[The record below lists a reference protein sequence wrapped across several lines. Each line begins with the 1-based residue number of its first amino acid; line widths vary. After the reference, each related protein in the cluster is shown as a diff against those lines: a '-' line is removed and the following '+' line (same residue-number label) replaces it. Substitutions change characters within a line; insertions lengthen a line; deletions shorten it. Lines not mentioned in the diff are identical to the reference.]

1 MNSDTKIISII
12 GIITVV
18 VVILGVMLT
27 GASQKANS
35 QLPEITVKPEA
46 LVHDD
51 SLRVPSKN
59 AKVQLV
65 EFADFE
71 CPACAMLHPALK
83 RILAEY
89 GDKIDYTFRVIPI
102 HQHSVLAA
110 SAVMAAREQGKFI
123 QMNDIV
129 FEHQDDWTAYG
140 KTDAQISAMFEQY
153 AGQIGL
159 DVAKYKSDL
168 AASNGKYKATIDK
181 DAADAQSMGIYS
193 TPTGIV
199 NGKPLIRGVVTYE
212 KLKAIIEAELNPQ
225 AASTTASA
233 KASAPAATGA
243 GAQSSAAVKAQVQG
257 SVVNAMSSSSAR

>member
-18 VVILGVMLT
+18 VVVLGVMLA

-35 QLPEITVKPEA
+35 QLPEITVNPAA
-46 LVHDD
+46 LVRDD
-51 SLRVPSKN
+51 SLRVPSKS

-83 RILAEY
+83 RILTEY

-110 SAVMAAREQGKFI
+110 SAVMAARDQGKFI
-123 QMNDIV
+123 EMSDII
-129 FEHQDDWTAYG
+129 FDHQDDWTAYG
-140 KTDAQISAMFEQY
+140 KTDAQISALFEQY
-153 AGQIGL
+153 AGEIGL
-159 DVAKYKSDL
+159 DIAKYKSDL
-168 AASNGKYKATIDK
+168 SANAGKYKATVDK
-181 DAADAQSMGIYS
+181 DASDAQAMGINS

-199 NGKPLIRGVVTYE
+199 NGKPLIRGVVTYD
-212 KLKAIIEAELNPQ
+212 KLKSIIEAELNPQ
-225 AASTTASA
+225 AAS
-233 KASAPAATGA
+233 A
-243 GAQSSAAVKAQVQG
+243 GVKAQAQG
-257 SVVNAMSSSSAR
+257 STANEMSSSSAR